1 MLGAAEEL
9 SEFVVS
15 RQRRVFDIGLQ
26 PQHIAQ
32 AGFGEPDD
40 VVVLVPGPSDIAKLG
55 VASHSSPSLICL
67 SSRSR
72 PPTRD
77 VAAKTV
83 TRAGSRLV
91 GPSGFGF
98 PSLTGLSKVRL
109 GKPG

>member
-1 MLGAAEEL
+1 MLGAAEKL

-15 RQRRVFDIGLQ
+15 RQRGVFDIGLQ

-67 SSRSR
+67 SSSSR
-72 PPTRD
+72 PPTTYPRRGCQNGD
-77 VAAKTV
+77 SGRIPARWAI
-83 TRAGSRLV
+83 RLRV
-91 GPSGFGF
+91 SQPHR
-98 PSLTGLSKVRL
+98 PE
-109 GKPG
+109 